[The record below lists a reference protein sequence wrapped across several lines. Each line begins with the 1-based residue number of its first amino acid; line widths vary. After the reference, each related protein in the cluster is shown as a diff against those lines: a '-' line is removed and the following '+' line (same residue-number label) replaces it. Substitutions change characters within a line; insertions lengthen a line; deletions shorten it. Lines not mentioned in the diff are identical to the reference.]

1 MAKSKIEVPT
11 PQGTITMLPVDSL
24 YPHKDNPRKD
34 VGDVSELA
42 ESLKANGVLQNLT
55 VVPSEISGQYI
66 VIIGHRRLAAAKLA
80 GLEKVPCAIVEM
92 TYEEQIATML
102 TENMQRTD
110 LTVYEQAKA
119 FQQLSIDLGMSTGEI
134 AEMSGFSETT
144 VKRRTKLAELD
155 EKAFKA
161 ACGRGATLFD
171 FAELDKVESPED
183 KQKCLEAIG
192 TQNFKN
198 VLRSTLDDQK
208 TRAKMAKW
216 VEQLE
221 EFATRA
227 DASEWSNGNQT
238 CTVGDEKIAVQY
250 VKNYGSWSG
259 NTDVVKPDDA
269 DTVKYYFLPKSMQI
283 DVYKEKVKDDKA
295 DAEALERQKRRDEDD
310 AKWAHA
316 QEIVARHK
324 ELRRDF
330 IVNYSAC
337 KTHSAE
343 IIKACARAMLYKG
356 ENTSYYSGLDKEE
369 VCKMLGISYKND
381 NGYWH
386 ADIGEFNQLKAEQPE
401 WVLLIMTYWYLDSC
415 GSYISHDWNSTIQR
429 YVINYR
435 DNQQLDDLYYF
446 LEELGYERSDEE
458 RQFSRGTH
466 NLFYVPEE
474 TEDGSD

>member
-34 VGDVSELA
+34 VGDVTELA

-155 EKAFKA
+155 ETAFKK
-161 ACGRGATLFD
+161 ACDRGATLFD
-171 FAELDKVESPED
+171 FAELDKVESPEN

-198 VLRSTLDDQK
+198 VLKSTLDDQK
-208 TRAKMAKW
+208 TRAKMREW
-216 VEQLE
+216 ETQLA
-221 EFATRA
+221 EFATKIEKPEGTY
-227 DASEWSNGNQT
+227 SE
-238 CTVGDEKIAVQY
+238 QY
-250 VKNYGSWSG
+250 CEVDGVKYFIQYFRNYGSWSPSG
-259 NTDVVKPDDA
+259 PAEKPDDT
-269 DTVKYYFLPKSMQI
+269 DTVKYFYTVSDMQI
-283 DVYKEKVKDDKA
+283 YVYKEKVKDEKA
-295 DAEALERQKRRDEDD
+295 DAEALERKKIKDEDE
-310 AKWAHA
+310 AKWEST
-316 QEIVARHK
+316 QEMVRRHK

-356 ENTSYYSGLDKEE
+356 ESTSYYSGLDKEE

-386 ADIGEFNQLKAEQPE
+386 SDIGEFNQLKAEQPE

-466 NLFYVPEE
+466 ELFYVPEE
-474 TEDGSD
+474 TEDGCD